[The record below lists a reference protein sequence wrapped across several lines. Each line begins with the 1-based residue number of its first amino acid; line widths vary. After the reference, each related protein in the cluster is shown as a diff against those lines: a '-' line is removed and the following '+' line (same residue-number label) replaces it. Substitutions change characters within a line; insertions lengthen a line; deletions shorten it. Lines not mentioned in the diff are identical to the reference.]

1 MIQEIEPG
9 GIEAYRA
16 LFPGQQLEMVIAS
29 VTAGNTTAR
38 LWTGDG
44 ATLLWD
50 QGNNVF
56 YLAGAAS
63 DAGALKALIAGP
75 IRDEALRRGRRY
87 FRARG
92 LAAPLHERLPELF
105 APTALHVTNKRF
117 YRYTGSAPARAP
129 DPEGIAFVPIDG
141 VLLNTRGLA
150 NLGQVRH
157 EIGLMWP
164 SEALF
169 FEKGFGVAALAE
181 HTIIGWCTAE
191 YASRTMCGIGI
202 ETLEDYQRRGIAT
215 AAARRFV
222 RHALAHGV
230 APHWECDAK
239 NLPSVRVAE
248 KTGFTLVEEATF
260 WAGIF

>member
-92 LAAPLHERLPELF
+92 LAAPLHARLPELF